1 YELFAFMTRN
11 KLDKE
16 ILKSMLPQV
25 YQYPDK
31 DFDIILK
38 AIEFRRVAE
47 KEIIAN
53 IRGLKEKF
61 KEIAPSKEK
70 TAMILWV
77 MGQLR
82 PLALGNMDLAKL
94 RNHIDSDDNGDNK

>member
-1 YELFAFMTRN
+1 MTRN

-16 ILKSMLPQV
+16 ILKAMLPQV

-31 DFDIILK
+31 DFDAILTT
-38 AIEFRRVAE
+38 IEFRRVTE
-47 KEIIAN
+47 KEILAN

-61 KEIAPSKEK
+61 KEMAPAKEK
-70 TAMILWV
+70 TAMTLWI

-94 RNHIDSDDNGDNK
+94 RNHIDGDNNGDNNE